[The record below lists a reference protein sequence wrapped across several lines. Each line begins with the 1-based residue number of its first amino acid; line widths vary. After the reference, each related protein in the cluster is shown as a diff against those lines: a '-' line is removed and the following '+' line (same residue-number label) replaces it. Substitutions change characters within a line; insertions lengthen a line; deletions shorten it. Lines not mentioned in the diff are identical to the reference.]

1 MSFSSATYRSFWI
14 AISNNL
20 LTIKINEWD
29 PIGVYSRE
37 SLNGWPEWPDDEYTS
52 YIGGL
57 INLIELNAT
66 EEDFFDYLWEV
77 ETKHIGMGFT
87 NTLILFTKSL
97 YSTTPSLAGNFFPFF
112 ITFSITEGVK
122 PLSCILSIACPLYFV
137 PLIIFAL
144 CLGDL

>member
-1 MSFSSATYRSFWI
+1 M
-14 AISNNL
+14 
-20 LTIKINEWD
+20 D

-77 ETKHIGMGFT
+77 ETKHIGMPGNRE
-87 NTLILFTKSL
+87 NTTTHAKKIKNLTK
-97 YSTTPSLAGNFFPFF
+97 
-112 ITFSITEGVK
+112 
-122 PLSCILSIACPLYFV
+122 
-137 PLIIFAL
+137 
-144 CLGDL
+144 